1 MKLSLFV
8 TLFAS
13 LMVAFV
19 SASAGDDI
27 INKADLSKDVKKNIL
42 DEVKRDI
49 DDCAKSEKH
58 TSDFRDCVKDQLND
72 YDSNEL
78 KSKDKRAI
86 KKATKDYDFKS
97 SRGPRGPK
105 NLRE

>member
-8 TLFAS
+8 TLLAS

-27 INKADLSKDVKKNIL
+27 INKADLSKDIKKDIL
-42 DEVKRDI
+42 KEVKQDI
-49 DDCAKSEKH
+49 DDCAKSEKNKD
-58 TSDFRDCVKDQLND
+58 DFVDCVKDEVND
-72 YDSNEL
+72 YDSDEI

-86 KKATKDYDFKS
+86 KKAAKDYDFKKA
-97 SRGPRGPK
+97 RGPK